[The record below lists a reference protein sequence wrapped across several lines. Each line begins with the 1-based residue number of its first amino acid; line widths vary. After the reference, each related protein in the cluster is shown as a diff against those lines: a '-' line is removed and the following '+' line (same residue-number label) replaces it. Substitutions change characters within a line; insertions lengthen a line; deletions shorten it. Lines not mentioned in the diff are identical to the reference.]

1 MQTFDLERMNN
12 WRKADESDDALFYRE
27 PRMVVHVDDNFI
39 ATLGKFF
46 KENLPPDAAI
56 LDLMSSYKTHLPAD
70 YRAQRVVGLGMNAA
84 EMQANRQ
91 LNEHVVQNLNL
102 NAQLP
107 FKDGEFDAVLN
118 TVSIQYLQRPVEV
131 LREVGRVLKPGGLH
145 VVSFSNRMFPTKAV
159 QIWRELDEPGRV
171 VLVEQYFEQ
180 SGMFEPAEIFQQVS
194 PPSGNWWSGLFNSKD
209 PVYIVYARR
218 K

>member
-1 MQTFDLERMNN
+1 MQTFDLERLNN
-12 WRKADESDDALFYRE
+12 WRKADESDDAVFYSE
-27 PRMVVHVDDNFI
+27 PRLVVHVDDNFI
-39 ATLGKFF
+39 ATLGKFLR
-46 KENLPPDAAI
+46 EHLPPGGVI
-56 LDLMSSYKTHLPAD
+56 LDLMSSYKSHLPPD
-70 YRAQRVVGLGMNAA
+70 YQPQRVIGLGMNAT

-91 LNEHVVQNLNL
+91 LDEHVVQNLNL
-102 NAQLP
+102 NPQLP
-107 FKDGEFDAVLN
+107 FKDGLFDAVLN

-131 LREVGRVLKPGGLH
+131 LREVGRVLKPGALH
-145 VVSFSNRMFPTKAV
+145 IVSFSNRMFPSKAV

-180 SGMFEPAEIFQQVS
+180 SGMFEPAEIFRQVS